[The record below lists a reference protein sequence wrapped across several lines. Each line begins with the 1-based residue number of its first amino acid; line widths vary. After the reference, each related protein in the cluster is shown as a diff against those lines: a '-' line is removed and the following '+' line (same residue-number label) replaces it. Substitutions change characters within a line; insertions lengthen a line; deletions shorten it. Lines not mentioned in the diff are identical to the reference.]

1 MSSAKKTPNL
11 KLHSW
16 AATDPVLR
24 DDFNENFTKIDT
36 AVGAI
41 NKAYG
46 TGNVY
51 SGSYT
56 GTGAA
61 SHSLTFPKRP
71 VFLAIC
77 AANRSITNI
86 AIVAEGE
93 TINGIITRDTISIS
107 GTTLTL
113 TNSNP
118 DKSSNNTEGKVFYYV
133 ALA

>member
-71 VFLAIC
+71 LFIAIR

-86 AIVAEGE
+86 GTVNEGE
-93 TINGIITRDTISIS
+93 KIDGFNTYDTMSIS

-113 TNSNP
+113 TRTVA
-118 DKSSNNTEGKVFYYV
+118 DKHSSNIEGRVFYYV